1 MTESVIEYLNERMSA
16 VVQYA
21 LGRWE
26 GNAADGESCYWVLSD
41 YTEVQSSNRT
51 ETGMQETGVILRG
64 FTRGKLTLLEKDKEK
79 IAKHVP
85 STTVLED
92 GTGVAILYGY
102 GMIVPTGDADLKS
115 MKINMTIQEWRNDL

>member
-1 MTESVIEYLNERMSA
+1 MTESVIEYFNERMSA

-21 LGRWE
+21 LGQWE
-26 GNAADGESCYWVLSD
+26 GNAADEESCYWVLSD
-41 YTEVQSSNRT
+41 YTEEESASRDESGKQATNV
-51 ETGMQETGVILRG
+51 VLRG
-64 FTRGKLTLLEKDKEK
+64 FTRGKLMLLERDKEK

-92 GTGVAILYGY
+92 GTGVAIMYGY

-115 MKINMTIQEWRNDL
+115 MKINMRIQEWRNDL